1 MNVNNML
8 HDLRELVLKLVRRGY
23 GSAYIDRAVVE
34 FLRLHGFNP
43 GMSKEIQTAAQEEWV
58 QGAVLINS
66 RREIIIKALSSI
78 ESDFGKLDGHIRE
91 SIRRTVT
98 AGLIEKQSL
107 RDLTDSLVH
116 ELNKNKNWADAVAHT
131 SKIGLSRTKTILQAD
146 VAGIKEFKYSG
157 PGAQRDFCKDHL
169 GKIYTIDEIKNM
181 DNGQG
186 LPVLNFC
193 GGYRC
198 VHRWQP
204 VVQSKQ
210 KGQTYA

>member
-1 MNVNNML
+1 MNINNIL

-23 GSAYIDRAVVE
+23 GSAYIDRAVGD
-34 FLRLHGFNP
+34 FLEQQGFKRE
-43 GMSKEIQTAAQEEWV
+43 MSKEFQDSAQMDWV
-58 QGAVLINS
+58 QGAVIQDKK
-66 RREIIIKALSSI
+66 REIIVKTLGAI
-78 ESDFGKLDGHIRE
+78 ESEFGKIDGHIRE

-98 AGLIEKQSL
+98 VGLLEKKSL
-107 RDLTDSLVH
+107 VDLTDSLYY
-116 ELNKNKNWADAVAHT
+116 EMNKNKNWADAVAHT

-146 VAGIKEFKYSG
+146 AAGIKEFKYSG

-169 GKIYTIDEIKNM
+169 GNIYTLDEIKRM

-198 VHRWQP
+198 VHRWVP
-204 VVQSKQ
+204 VVK
-210 KGQTYA
+210 